1 MPVIQSLP
9 RVCDS
14 WSFLY
19 VESARV
25 ERVEHAVQ
33 ITTEQY
39 VLRPPVTQFL
49 VLLLGPGSS
58 LTHAAAQLLAE
69 HGCSVIWCGEAGV
82 RFYGHATPE
91 TVAVPLLDAQVLAWA
106 SPAGRSEIARR
117 MFRQRFAEVDISDD
131 ASIDHLRGLEG
142 VHMRTWYARMARA
155 QGVTWAGRD
164 PMADEPLQ
172 QAINVA
178 NSCLYGIC
186 HAAIVAVGM
195 SPALGFMHHG
205 NQRSFVFD
213 MADLYKVAVTLPI
226 AFATVVESPHNIP
239 QRVRRACRDAF
250 RRERLLERIVP
261 DLHTLFGAPR
271 PWVRYTEAQSQDRAV
286 QP

>member
-1 MPVIQSLP
+1 
-9 RVCDS
+9 
-14 WSFLY
+14 LY

-25 ERVEHAVQ
+25 ERCDHALQ
-33 ITTEQY
+33 ITTEHA
-39 VLRPPVTQFL
+39 VLRPPLTHFL

-58 LTHAAAQLLAE
+58 LTHAAALLLAE
-69 HGCSVIWCGEAGV
+69 HGCSLVWCGEAGV

-91 TVAVPLLDAQVLAWA
+91 TVAVPLLDAQALAWA

-117 MFRQRFAEVDISDD
+117 MFRRRFATVEIADD
-131 ASIDHLRGLEG
+131 STIDQLRGLEG
-142 VHMRTWYARMARA
+142 VQMRTSYARLARVHGLA
-155 QGVTWAGRD
+155 WSGREPLTD
-164 PMADEPLQ
+164 TPLQ

-186 HAAIVAVGM
+186 HAAIVAVGL

-213 MADLYKVAVTLPI
+213 MADLYKVDVTLPI
-226 AFATVVESPHNIP
+226 AYATVASGGQNIP

-250 RRERLLERIVP
+250 RQERILERIVP
-261 DLHTLFGAPR
+261 DIYALFGAPR
-271 PWVRYTEAQSQDRAV
+271 PWVRYAEAHQMSPEV
-286 QP
+286 PS